1 MQDSPDKLALLT
13 GVAQFLT
20 GELAPQIADR
30 DLRFRVRISAYLL
43 QQVLM
48 ELAFDEQQDAGELG
62 RLGLLLDE
70 AVDLEQPTSL
80 RHARIRELK
89 AALATRIRSEGADEA
104 TRAHVMKTLRDQ
116 LAVVQPRFDTRIE
129 VEG

>member
-1 MQDSPDKLALLT
+1 MQDAPDKLALLT
-13 GVAQFLT
+13 GVAQFLN
-20 GELAPQIADR
+20 GELAPQIPDR

-48 ELAFDEQQDAGELG
+48 ELAFDEQQDAGELQ
-62 RLGLLLDE
+62 RLGELLNE
-70 AVDLEQPTSL
+70 PVDVELPTSQRHARL
-80 RHARIRELK
+80 RELKTALAARIRE
-89 AALATRIRSEGADEA
+89 EGADEA

-116 LAVVQPRFDTRIE
+116 LAVVQPRFDTRLN